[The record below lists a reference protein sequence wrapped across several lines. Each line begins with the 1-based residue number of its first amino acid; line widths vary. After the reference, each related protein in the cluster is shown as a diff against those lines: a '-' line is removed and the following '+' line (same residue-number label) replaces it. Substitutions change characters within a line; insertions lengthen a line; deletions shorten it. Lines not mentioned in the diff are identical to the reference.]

1 MACGSRASSPE
12 QSFGMANPKH
22 NPKARIRRTTRDVAD
37 GNTQRRLTS
46 DRISADLADF
56 EKAGGRVE
64 VLGVTRVL
72 KKVDEPAAG

>member
-1 MACGSRASSPE
+1 
-12 QSFGMANPKH
+12 MANTKH
-22 NPKARIRRTTRDVAD
+22 NPKARIRRTTRDTVD
-37 GNTQRRLTS
+37 GNTPKRLTS

-56 EKAGGRVE
+56 EKAGGHVE

>member
-1 MACGSRASSPE
+1 
-12 QSFGMANPKH
+12 MANPKH
-22 NPKARIRRTTRDVAD
+22 NPKARIRRATRDAAD
-37 GNTQRRLTS
+37 GTQKRLTS

-56 EKAGGRVE
+56 EKAGGQVE

>member
-1 MACGSRASSPE
+1 MAT
-12 QSFGMANPKH
+12 PKQD
-22 NPKARIRRTTRDVAD
+22 PKARIRRTPRDAAE
-37 GNTQRRLTS
+37 GNMQKRLTS

-56 EKAGGRVE
+56 EKAGGHVE